1 MPTRRDALKT
11 AALSVG
17 ALALTPTV
25 VMSKTLEA
33 LEVAK
38 REFKHSVCYWCYG
51 SIPLEEFAEQA
62 KSLGI
67 SSIELLGADQWKTI
81 QKQGLTCAIA
91 TGSFAN
97 ISEGFN
103 KVANHAKLQKPYL
116 QLIDQAAEAGIPQV
130 IVFSGNRGTGKNMIT
145 DAAGIENCAK
155 GLDKIVKHAEK
166 KNVKV
171 VMELLNSKVDHK
183 DYQCDKTAW
192 GVKLVNK
199 IGSSQFRLLYDIYHM
214 QIMEGDIIATIR
226 KYKNYISHYHT
237 GGVPGRHEIN
247 ASQELNYKAIMTAIA
262 ELDYKGYVAQ
272 EYIPTYENKIAALK
286 EGVDI
291 CSV

>member
-33 LEVAK
+33 LEVPK

>member
-67 SSIELLGADQWKTI
+67 SSIELLGAEQWKTI

>member
-17 ALALTPTV
+17 ALALTP
-25 VMSKTLEA
+25 MEAISKTVHVLD
-33 LEVAK
+33 VPK
-38 REFKHSVCYWCYG
+38 RTFKHSVCRWCYG

-62 KSLGI
+62 KGLGLA
-67 SSIELLGADQWKTI
+67 SIELLAADEWKVA
-81 QKQGLTCAIA
+81 QKYGLTCALG

-97 ISEGFN
+97 IAEGYN
-103 KVANHAKLQKPYL
+103 NPANHAKLQKAYL

-130 IVFSGNRGTGKNMIT
+130 IVFSGNRKKLT
-145 DAAGIENCAK
+145 DAAGMENCAK
-155 GLDKIVKHAEK
+155 GLDKVVKHAEK
-166 KNVKV
+166 KNITV

-183 DYQCDKTAW
+183 DYQCDKTPW
-192 GVKLVNK
+192 GAKLVDK
-199 IGSSQFRLLYDIYHM
+199 IGSPQFKLLYDIYHM
-214 QIMEGDIIATIR
+214 QIMEGDVIATIR
-226 KYKNYISHYHT
+226 KYKDYINHFHT

-247 ASQELNYKAIMTAIA
+247 ASQELNYPAIMTAIV
-262 ELDYKGYVAQ
+262 ELDFKGFVAQ
-272 EYIPTYENKIAALK
+272 EFIPTYDDKMAALK